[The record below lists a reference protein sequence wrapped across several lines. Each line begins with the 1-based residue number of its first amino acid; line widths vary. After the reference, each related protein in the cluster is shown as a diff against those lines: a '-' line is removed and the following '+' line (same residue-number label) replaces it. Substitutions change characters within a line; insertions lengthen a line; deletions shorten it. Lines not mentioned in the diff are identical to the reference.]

1 MSKSLLCGLRRAQ
14 CRSSGAARRQGGF
27 TLVEMAIV
35 LVIIGLILGAI
46 TIGKD
51 VQRNAEYTKV
61 KQKFVDQWV
70 LAYNAHTQ
78 RTGVVPGDSQTAP
91 RLMVNGSNYNTAYT
105 PAAATPLSGGNMTA
119 VLPAAVTSICH
130 GVIGPGMTRATQNAT
145 GIGEFDL
152 RTMMLQVGVR
162 MPPGRAEGSE
172 DRYVYL
178 DSNGNPQEIQVCFQ
192 WNPPITPSGA
202 GNVMVIS
209 GLTPDLARSLDQ
221 MIDGKAD
228 AQEGMFRQQA
238 VANGVANAPGVQW
251 AANNTFAQA
260 AAAPAASGAGATLD
274 EDQVFTVVA
283 HYKMNQ

>member
-1 MSKSLLCGLRRAQ
+1 MSESLLSGLRRVQ
-14 CRSSGAARRQGGF
+14 SRSSRAARRQGGF

-78 RTGVVPGDSQTAP
+78 RTGVVPGDSQVAP
-91 RLMVNGSNYNTAYT
+91 RLMVNGASYVV
-105 PAAATPLSGGNMTA
+105 AAGVPVSGGNMTA
-119 VLPAAVTSICH
+119 VTAATVPSICH
-130 GVIGPGMTRATQNAT
+130 GAIGTGMARATQNGT
-145 GIGEFDL
+145 GTGAFDL
-152 RTMMLQVGVR
+152 RTLMQQAGVR

-192 WNPPITPSGA
+192 WNPPTTPSGA
-202 GNVMVIS
+202 GNVMVMS
-209 GLTPDLARSLDQ
+209 GLTPDLARAIDQ

-228 AQEGMFRQQA
+228 AQEGMFRQEGI
-238 VANGVANAPGVQW
+238 ANGTANAPGIQW
-251 AANNTFAQA
+251 NATNQDAIGAVAGTAAN
-260 AAAPAASGAGATLD
+260 LD
-274 EDQVFTVVA
+274 ENQILTLVA